1 VHPAGQKERLAV
13 DNRRMIQ
20 ADIARQARV
29 STATVDRVLNGRVG
43 VKGRTKQRVLSAAV
57 EIGYLSAAEGKRLG
71 GAGLPIVMPQKAR
84 ADERTQGDPLKPV
97 ALDFVLAGGANTFIT
112 MLSRQITQQAT
123 LFAGVEAR
131 VHSIRSFNPEE
142 LADALRKLAGHS
154 DGVGVIGVDHP
165 TVREAIRDLVRSGT
179 PLLTLV
185 SDVSS
190 VATVGYVGI
199 DNRAA
204 GRLAGY
210 LLGRFVGR
218 AEGGVALFAG
228 ALAYRGHEE
237 REMGFR
243 HALRER
249 FANLRITVHREI
261 QDDSARAYAEARE
274 ILETYPDLVGLYNIG
289 GGNRGIGAALEESG
303 RGGSVV
309 FIGHDLSEHTR
320 RLLLAGI
327 MDAVIDQ
334 NPAMEAYKSIER
346 LCAVARGQPYPPCAP
361 LPFLP
366 IFTENIPHGEPCHP
380 DFALTSSP
388 GVGN

>member
-1 VHPAGQKERLAV
+1 
-13 DNRRMIQ
+13 
-20 ADIARQARV
+20 
-29 STATVDRVLNGRVG
+29 
-43 VKGRTKQRVLSAAV
+43 
-57 EIGYLSAAEGKRLG
+57 
-71 GAGLPIVMPQKAR
+71 
-84 ADERTQGDPLKPV
+84 
-97 ALDFVLAGGANTFIT
+97 
-112 MLSRQITQQAT
+112 
-123 LFAGVEAR
+123 
-131 VHSIRSFNPEE
+131 
-142 LADALRKLAGHS
+142 
-154 DGVGVIGVDHP
+154 
-165 TVREAIRDLVRSGT
+165 
-179 PLLTLV
+179 
-185 SDVSS
+185 
-190 VATVGYVGI
+190 
-199 DNRAA
+199 
-204 GRLAGY
+204 
-210 LLGRFVGR
+210 
-218 AEGGVALFAG
+218 
-228 ALAYRGHEE
+228 
-237 REMGFR
+237 MGFR